1 LDAGKKLADQ
11 GYIHQIKLNGETA
24 YEKDSFLKHHKHRI
38 LSLAGNAKKM
48 KSFPTK
54 TNPTITVRG
63 FERIVLPRALIKVT
77 SVTIDDIASFRK
89 VRKIKPSSVV
99 PIPMA
104 ETKFKEGIKKILGDR
119 GQHKDWGG
127 EVSDLPTDRLV
138 LKTKRVRASFAFKGR
153 GKKGKLTPKHMGHNG
168 DQIQRLFRIPADVF
182 IVQYWNQ
189 IDESVVEQM
198 RQFAIAASVK
208 EARRIY
214 FGVIDG
220 VDSARIIKAYPDAF
234 K

>member
-1 LDAGKKLADQ
+1 MLERSSPTRVYSPNKTEWG
-11 GYIHQIKLNGETA
+11 TA

-89 VRKIKPSSVV
+89 VRKIKPFICR

-104 ETKFKEGIKKILGDR
+104 ETSL
-119 GQHKDWGG
+119 
-127 EVSDLPTDRLV
+127 
-138 LKTKRVRASFAFKGR
+138 
-153 GKKGKLTPKHMGHNG
+153 
-168 DQIQRLFRIPADVF
+168 
-182 IVQYWNQ
+182 
-189 IDESVVEQM
+189 
-198 RQFAIAASVK
+198 
-208 EARRIY
+208 RRELRR
-214 FGVIDG
+214 FL
-220 VDSARIIKAYPDAF
+220 ATE
-234 K
+234 